1 MIERYRLNFKR
12 VFKITQTQ
20 RIREK
25 KTQGKLENLLKFY
38 INKEYFNFGEFSY
51 LDVFLHHY
59 FKNLKIFF
67 PMKTNFNRKHFIFI
81 LEMFTSIKLE
91 KTKGS
96 WLIKLIFLP

>member
-1 MIERYRLNFKR
+1 MVELSE

-20 RIREK
+20 RIRERK
-25 KTQGKLENLLKFY
+25 EKQGKLENLLKFY
-38 INKEYFNFGEFSY
+38 INKEYFNIGEFSY

-91 KTKGS
+91 KT
-96 WLIKLIFLP
+96 